1 MLTATQKPKTTT
13 LEIRS
18 PTGDGRGQTKG
29 KQHKTESKASPETLP
44 HEAAASGSATAEAR
58 GGVSRRPPK
67 RAAGRGS
74 DRAGADHNNHKAGD
88 DNDGDTAAGGV
99 GAAANGEAES
109 NAEGGKKAER
119 KPARSPRL
127 QAPARSTQGGRRK
140 PPRACAG
147 RAGRSPP
154 PKARGRSGASQ
165 RTEAEGF
172 YT

>member
-1 MLTATQKPKTTT
+1 MPTATHKPSPTT
-13 LEIRS
+13 LELRS

-29 KQHKTESKASPETLP
+29 KQHPSRSPETLP
-44 HEAAASGSATAEAR
+44 ATQR
-58 GGVSRRPPK
+58 RRPPQRQK
-67 RAAGRGS
+67 RAQAASAADATKGRAGRGS
-74 DRAGADHNNHKAGD
+74 DRAGADHNNQRQGATTTG
-88 DNDGDTAAGGV
+88 TPPQGGV

-147 RAGRSPP
+147 ASRAKPAADRRGGEA
-154 PKARGRSGASQ
+154 ARAKEQKPQASILD
-165 RTEAEGF
+165 
-172 YT
+172 

>member
-1 MLTATQKPKTTT
+1 MPTATQKPKTTT

-29 KQHKTESKASPETLP
+29 KQHPSRSPETLP
-44 HEAAASGSATAEAR
+44 ATQR
-58 GGVSRRPPK
+58 RRPPQRQK
-67 RAAGRGS
+67 RAQAASAADATKGRAGRGGR
-74 DRAGADHNNHKAGD
+74 RAGADHNNQRQGATTTG
-88 DNDGDTAAGGV
+88 TPPQGGV

-127 QAPARSTQGGRRK
+127 QAPPARSTQGGRRK

-147 RAGRSPP
+147 ASRCKPPPVGEGRS
-154 PKARGRSGASQ
+154 RASQ
-165 RTEAEGF
+165 RTEAAGF
-172 YT
+172 